1 MNGAFGAC
9 TSICYTYENGKF
21 KEITMVAGFD
31 YNYPSKV
38 SGSTL
43 YFSSSS
49 GKHARLFA
57 NYSGPSCYLK
67 YKASNKRLKR
77 VSRYATVSGTY
88 KATKSF
94 KTSSRATTVNSG
106 GVTVKKGN

>member
-1 MNGAFGAC
+1 MIITIRVKYPEVRYILALVP
-9 TSICYTYENGKF
+9 EN
-21 KEITMVAGFD
+21 
-31 YNYPSKV
+31 
-38 SGSTL
+38 
-43 YFSSSS
+43 
-49 GKHARLFA
+49 HARLFA